1 MILKST
7 VPQIIFQ
14 AAGLLPSSDLRGDC
28 RLCGAHDTTGFEF
41 AKWVKKT
48 FTNWSD
54 LHPGL
59 IICDACEFCCREA
72 NEYLTAWV
80 GAEKPQKMRNY
91 SHIVDASGIWHPLTK
106 SHKRQIYEFLVGENP
121 QAVVIADSGQKHL
134 CFRARPGWWHFE
146 GLNMEPN
153 PVELIEITNAARALY
168 ELGFTKNEIMTGNY
182 SMRSLSRAGDYKA
195 LLEFERSLSG
205 RRGSGYFTL
214 ALFLLTT
221 NKKEEA
227 TDDH

>member
-1 MILKST
+1 MNDFT
-7 VPQIIFQ
+7 VPQIIYR
-14 AAGLLPSSDLRGDC
+14 AAGLSGGGDVTGDC
-28 RLCGAHDTTGFEF
+28 RLCGARNTTGLEF

-54 LHPGL
+54 LHPGQ

-91 SHIVDASGIWHPLTK
+91 SHIVDASGVWHPLTK
-106 SHKRQIYEFLVGENP
+106 SHKKRIYEFLVGENP
-121 QAVVIADSGQKHL
+121 KAVVIADSGQKHL
-134 CFRARPGWWHFE
+134 CFRARPGWWNFE
-146 GLNMEPN
+146 GINLEPN
-153 PVELIEITNAARALY
+153 RAELIEITDAARALY
-168 ELGFTKNEIMTGNY
+168 EMGFSKSEIASGNY
-182 SMRSLSRAGDYKA
+182 SLRALSRAGDFRKVLEIEKA
-195 LLEFERSLSG
+195 LAP
-205 RRGSGYFTL
+205 RRGSSYFTL
-214 ALFLLTT
+214 TLFLLSI